1 MTKKFDDQAREKYNN
16 RLFYDELEYNNTPV
30 KDMVVKQVT
39 VQFARPYIATY
50 HYSKTM
56 PDSTKY
62 VYAGYYEDKLAGIIC
77 YGMGTGINQY
87 KYVVPTIEK
96 GQYLELTRL
105 WSPDDMPKNTE
116 SKLIA
121 ESIKMLPE
129 EIKLIISFAD
139 DSKNHKGTVYQA
151 TNFYYL
157 GINKGGKMMVTEDG
171 IEKHPRL
178 LGIYKMRHE
187 ELKDYTNKQL
197 MELYKW
203 TYKQGGCKHRY
214 VYTRGSKVERKRMLN
229 MFKDKI
235 EDYPKEVTYGTME
248 NNT

>member
-1 MTKKFDDQAREKYNN
+1 MTKKFDDQAREKYNS
-16 RLFYDELEYNNTPV
+16 RLFYDELEYNNIPV
-30 KDMVVKQVT
+30 KNMVVKQVT

-87 KYVVPTIEK
+87 KYVVPSIQK
-96 GQYLELTRL
+96 GQYIELTRL
-105 WSPDDMPKNTE
+105 WSADCMPKNTE

-139 DSKNHKGTVYQA
+139 DSKGHKGTIYQA
-151 TNFYYL
+151 TNFHYL

-187 ELKDYTNKQL
+187 ELKNYSNTEL
-197 MELYKW
+197 MKLYKW
-203 TYKQGGCKHRY
+203 KYKSGGCKHRY
-214 VYTRGSKVERKRMLN
+214 VYIRGSKVERKN
-229 MFKDKI
+229 MHKQFKDKI
-235 EDYPKEVTYGTME
+235 QTYPKEITKW
-248 NNT
+248 NNGNQ